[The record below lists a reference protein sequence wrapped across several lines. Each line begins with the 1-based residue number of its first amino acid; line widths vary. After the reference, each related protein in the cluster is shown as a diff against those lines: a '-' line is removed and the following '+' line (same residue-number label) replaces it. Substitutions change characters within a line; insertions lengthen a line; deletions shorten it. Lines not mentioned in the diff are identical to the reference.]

1 MFPPSYTIII
11 LLLDPYMIY
20 STQAFY
26 LLAKIFISEFWLITV
41 LEVFFNVLPIKIEN
55 TVS

>member
-41 LEVFFNVLPIKIEN
+41 LEVFFLMFCLLK
-55 TVS
+55 